1 MFSFCCPSRLTFH
14 PNKDFQVAVVAK
26 PIIRSIPKRP
36 RWTLSGSQH
45 GQRSS
50 GRGKKY
56 PSPMHLLGVFYH
68 FYLQKWGL
76 PPRLRKA
83 FFVGLE
89 ITVRKSFHPWH
100 WCNFQE
106 LIGLGAEAGHV
117 LQPGGLGW
125 RFTHEDKEDS
135 ASWSL
140 QIILGSY
147 LIYLEINWYVW
158 RIQCQTLKLVM
169 LWCHPPVPSSPSA
182 GR

>member
-76 PPRLRKA
+76 PPRLRKVIFCRFGNYCSQKFPSVA
-83 FFVGLE
+83 LVQFSGVNRARCGGRARTATRWFRLKVYTWGQRRL
-89 ITVRKSFHPWH
+89 SFMKFADNFGIISDLPWNQLV
-100 WCNFQE
+100 C
-106 LIGLGAEAGHV
+106 
-117 LQPGGLGW
+117 
-125 RFTHEDKEDS
+125 
-135 ASWSL
+135 
-140 QIILGSY
+140 
-147 LIYLEINWYVW
+147 
-158 RIQCQTLKLVM
+158 LKDPMPNSQACDVVM
-169 LWCHPPVPSSPSA
+169 PSSCTILP
-182 GR
+182 